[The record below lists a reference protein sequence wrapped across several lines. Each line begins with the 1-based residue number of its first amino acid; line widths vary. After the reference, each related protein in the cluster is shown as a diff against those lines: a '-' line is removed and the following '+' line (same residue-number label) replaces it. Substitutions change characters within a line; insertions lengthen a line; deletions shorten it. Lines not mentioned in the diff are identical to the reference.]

1 MPRQEKK
8 NPDNDKRK
16 QNLGAV
22 SSRYKTNTRCKDKK
36 LTFMYIFLMQIL
48 KVRNYV

>member
-8 NPDNDKRK
+8 NDNDKRK

-36 LTFMYIFLMQIL
+36 LTYVYIFLIQIL

>member
-8 NPDNDKRK
+8 NPDIDKRK

-22 SSRYKTNTRCKDKK
+22 SSRYKTNTRLQRQKTDIRVH
-36 LTFMYIFLMQIL
+36 IFNTNI
-48 KVRNYV
+48 KS